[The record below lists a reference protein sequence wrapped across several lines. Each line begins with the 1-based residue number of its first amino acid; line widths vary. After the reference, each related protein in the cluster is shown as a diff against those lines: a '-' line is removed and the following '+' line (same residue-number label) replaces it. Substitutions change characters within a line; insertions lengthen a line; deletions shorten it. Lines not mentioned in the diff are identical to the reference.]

1 MLPFASP
8 VLDTAG
14 LFVSTIFFRINLGSN
29 PFAPAGRQSGRRDP
43 RRAKKADTSGP
54 RIAREPRKE
63 EGGRLYYWQ
72 SKYNWIKFAV
82 IALAIH
88 GVVLSLP
95 LSRNAPQALKERLI
109 DVVVMRQEAPPA
121 PPPAEKVEPR
131 PAPKRVALKERAPAP
146 SAKEQTKPLDAP
158 IPREPQPL
166 EKKVEPA
173 GAGAGNVLDEQ
184 IASQVVPGPGPAG
197 DEGVG
202 IAGVNTAGGKVGLG
216 GGGTGI
222 GIGSGGAGTG
232 TGSGGGG
239 GVVRLGE
246 PPAFAYYEEPEYPVR
261 ARRLGKE
268 GKVVLELTIDEK
280 GKVMKVDVVEA
291 TDQMFVATS
300 VSAAKRW
307 RFRPYK
313 KDSVPVACRVQLGL
327 PFRIQE

>member
-1 MLPFASP
+1 M
-8 VLDTAG
+8 
-14 LFVSTIFFRINLGSN
+14 
-29 PFAPAGRQSGRRDP
+29 
-43 RRAKKADTSGP
+43 
-54 RIAREPRKE
+54 
-63 EGGRLYYWQ
+63 YYWQ
-72 SKYNWIKFAV
+72 FRYNWIKFAV

-131 PAPKRVALKERAPAP
+131 PAPKRVALKETAPAP
-146 SAKEQTKPLDAP
+146 RVKERMSEGARPLDAP

-166 EKKVEPA
+166 EKKAEAP

-184 IASQVVPGPGPAG
+184 IASQVVPGPGAAG

-216 GGGTGI
+216 GGGTGV
-222 GIGSGGAGTG
+222 GIGTGRVGTG
-232 TGSGGGG
+232 TGSGGGSGGGGGG
-239 GVVRLGE
+239 GVVQLRE
-246 PPAFAYYEEPEYPVR
+246 PPAFAYYEEPEYTVR

-268 GKVVLELTIDEK
+268 GKVALELTIDEK
-280 GKVMKVDVVEA
+280 GKVVKVDVVEA
-291 TDQMFVATS
+291 TDQMFVVTS

-307 RFRPYK
+307 RFKPAK
-313 KDSVPVACRVQLGL
+313 KDSVPVACRAPVTI
-327 PFRIQE
+327 PFRMQE

>member
-1 MLPFASP
+1 M
-8 VLDTAG
+8 
-14 LFVSTIFFRINLGSN
+14 
-29 PFAPAGRQSGRRDP
+29 
-43 RRAKKADTSGP
+43 
-54 RIAREPRKE
+54 
-63 EGGRLYYWQ
+63 YYWQ
-72 SKYNWIKFAV
+72 FRYNWIKFAV

-121 PPPAEKVEPR
+121 PPSAEKVEPR
-131 PAPKRVALKERAPAP
+131 PAPKRVALKEPAPAP
-146 SAKEQTKPLDAP
+146 RVKEQMSEGARPLDAP
-158 IPREPQPL
+158 IPPEPQPL
-166 EKKVEPA
+166 EKKAEAP

-184 IASQVVPGPGPAG
+184 IASQVVPGPAG

-222 GIGSGGAGTG
+222 GIGSGGVGTG
-232 TGSGGGG
+232 TGSGGGSGGGGGG
-239 GVVRLGE
+239 GVVQLRE

-268 GKVVLELTIDEK
+268 GKVALELTIDEK
-280 GKVMKVDVVEA
+280 GKVMKVDVIKA

-307 RFRPYK
+307 RFQPYK
-313 KDSVPVACRVQLGL
+313 KDGVPVACRVQLGL
-327 PFRIQE
+327 PFRIQD

>member
-1 MLPFASP
+1 
-8 VLDTAG
+8 V
-14 LFVSTIFFRINLGSN
+14 
-29 PFAPAGRQSGRRDP
+29 
-43 RRAKKADTSGP
+43 
-54 RIAREPRKE
+54 
-63 EGGRLYYWQ
+63 YYWQ
-72 SKYNWIKFAV
+72 FRYNWIKFAV

-131 PAPKRVALKERAPAP
+131 PAPKRVALKETAPAP
-146 SAKEQTKPLDAP
+146 RVKERMSEGARPLDAP

-166 EKKVEPA
+166 EKKAEAP

-184 IASQVVPGPGPAG
+184 IASQVVPGPGAAG

-216 GGGTGI
+216 GGGTGV
-222 GIGSGGAGTG
+222 GIGTGRVGTG
-232 TGSGGGG
+232 TGSGGGSGGGGGG
-239 GVVRLGE
+239 GVVQLRE

-268 GKVVLELTIDEK
+268 GKVALELTIDEK
-280 GKVMKVDVVEA
+280 GKVVKVDVVEA
-291 TDQMFVATS
+291 TDQMFVVTS

-307 RFRPYK
+307 RFKPAK
-313 KDSVPVACRVQLGL
+313 KDSVPVACRAPVTI
-327 PFRIQE
+327 PFRMQE